1 MCAVGIV
8 CVVDWLEPV
17 HFMGCVQGHLVSVVL
32 VFCFAA
38 AGGCCAYFAHVHVL
52 LFSFLLLQQFGF
64 KSLPLFK
71 LQTNQSPLGWLQSLQ
86 LLLYGLLII

>member
-38 AGGCCAYFAHVHVL
+38 AGGCCAYFAHVHIL
-52 LFSFLLLQQFGF
+52 LFSLLLLQQFGF
-64 KSLPLFK
+64 KYHFHYLNCRPI
-71 LQTNQSPLGWLQSLQ
+71 N
-86 LLLYGLLII
+86 LLLVGCSHYNYCFMVY